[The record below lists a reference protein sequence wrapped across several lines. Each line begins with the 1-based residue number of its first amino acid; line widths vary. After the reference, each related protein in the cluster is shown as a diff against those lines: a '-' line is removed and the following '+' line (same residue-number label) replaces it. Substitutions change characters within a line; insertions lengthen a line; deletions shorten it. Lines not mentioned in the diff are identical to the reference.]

1 MKIKELQK
9 TVNIAWSPA
18 QQQQILLA
26 AGTAAQQFD
35 SNANST
41 LELYSPNFS
50 DATYDLELR
59 ASVASQYKF
68 QKLIWSPVGP
78 HPSGLIVGGCE
89 AGQINIYSADK
100 LLAGQEE
107 PLLKRQDKH
116 TGAVSGLDFNPFQ
129 NNLLASC
136 ASESE
141 ILIWDLNNPE
151 TSMSPGAKTQPLE
164 DVKNVAWNR
173 QVQHILASVFSTRCV
188 IWDLRKS
195 QQIIKLS
202 DSQSRVRWHAIE
214 WHPEAA
220 TQVWLASED
229 DQAPV
234 VQLWDLRY
242 ATAPAK
248 TYQIHERGVLGMSW
262 CLQDNDLMV
271 SCGKDNRI
279 YCWNPN
285 TKIPEGEILS
295 EVATTASWYS
305 DVQFCPRNPAL
316 IASASLEGAVSIYSL
331 HGGTHHL
338 VQTAN
343 KIADSFPGMDQFAQE
358 PIPQQA
364 TQVVY
369 HDLAHA
375 PKWMK
380 RPCGVA
386 FGFGG
391 KLVSFDGTSKTVKV
405 QQLTTETAL
414 VERAN
419 ALERSLVDANYSEY
433 CRQRADDT
441 LDQHGRY
448 IWYFIKANF
457 ELNPKEEMLN
467 LLGYNKD
474 DTDSKFNKFIKE
486 TEGNSQSDVD
496 TLTTRISTLTHSDS
510 SEVECDQSTNYST
523 DNSQTQDNKFD
534 GNAIDS
540 QNQND
545 FAAPPRPQFKV
556 PSGDHCDSLIAE
568 AILTGNVEAAVELC
582 LEAQRIPEALIIA
595 STAGIETLTR
605 TQTRYLLQQKSELSH
620 VISAL
625 VSRDWLDFVNR
636 CTVDSWKEAL
646 VAALKHSE
654 RKVVDICERLGDRLL
669 SECASSAEF
678 TRNAMLCYIC
688 AGSIDKL
695 VTAWYQLK
703 RLEQQNPGYKP
714 NTTELQDLAE
724 VVMLMCKSLEQQG
737 ISVDLAG
744 RFAGFLTEYGGL
756 LASQGALTAALQYI
770 TTLGGG
776 AANENEVLQSL
787 RDRINNAVSLDYT
800 QPQAP
805 VAAAPIGYQQQ
816 RGRGSFS
823 QPQPLVPQPYGQ
835 PANQYAQP
843 SWPTPVPPLQTNY
856 PGAQQPQPPPQ
867 IFNPQPIKP
876 EPMAH
881 PPRPLSNASSS
892 GGPPPAGGA
901 SGSGGSGLSGRSKY
915 VLDPSVAAPTSSYGM
930 PYNPVPAPV
939 PSAVP
944 FSGGGVPGP
953 VPQPANV
960 PTFNSN
966 AFNTNP
972 IAPAQPYNPSQ
983 FMGAPQNQFLPGVN
997 PIETMPPQAVPPV
1010 IQNVQRNPTPPPG
1023 WNDPPALK
1031 SSRAPK
1037 SKPVVEPSAAI
1048 FHPLFPVDPNQNQN
1062 GYVDPAQYQNAP
1074 PPGGIPNAYYNPAA
1088 FNNNPQ
1094 QQPQQSY
1101 LQPQQQFQQSG
1112 LPNQGGPQQQNW
1124 QGQQQTIGY
1133 TEQPAPIQQQRQPE
1147 PPKEKPPLP
1156 EEYIYLQTVL
1166 EELKNR
1172 CLSATN
1178 DPRTKRK
1185 FVDVVKRLEN
1195 LYDCLRE
1202 GKLTPTTVQYL
1213 NQIIQY
1219 IQISDYANALEIHT
1233 RIAFGT
1239 DFAQCAGF
1247 MQGLKVLLQSA
1258 SELHLVLR

>member
-59 ASVASQYKF
+59 ASVSSQYKF

-100 LLAGQEE
+100 LLAGKEE

-391 KLVSFDGTSKTVKV
+391 KLVSFNGTSKTVKV
-405 QQLTTETAL
+405 QQLTTESAL
-414 VERAN
+414 VDRAN
-419 ALERSLVDANYSEY
+419 ALERSLVDANYSDY
-433 CRQRADDT
+433 CRQRADET
-441 LDQHGRY
+441 PDQHGRY

-474 DTDSKFNKFIKE
+474 DIDSKFNKFIKE
-486 TEGNSQSDVD
+486 TDGNSHSDVD
-496 TLTTRISTLTHSDS
+496 TLTTRISTLTH
-510 SEVECDQSTNYST
+510 
-523 DNSQTQDNKFD
+523 TQDNKFD

-540 QNQND
+540 QNHND
-545 FAAPPRPQFKV
+545 FATPPRPQFKV
-556 PSGDHCDSLIAE
+556 PSGDHSDSLIAE
-568 AILTGNVEAAVELC
+568 AILTGNVDAAVELC

-595 STAGIETLTR
+595 STAGIETLNR
-605 TQTRYLLQQKSELSH
+605 TQTRYLLQQKNELSH

-724 VVMLMCKSLEQQG
+724 MVMLMCKSLEQQG

-776 AANENEVLQSL
+776 AASESDVLQSL
-787 RDRINNAVSLDYT
+787 RDRINNAVNLDYT

-805 VAAAPIGYQQQ
+805 VAAAPHGYQQT

-823 QPQPLVPQPYGQ
+823 QPQPSAPIPYGQ
-835 PANQYAQP
+835 PPNQYAQP
-843 SWPTPVPPLQTNY
+843 SWPTQVPPLQTSY
-856 PGAQQPQPPPQ
+856 PGAQQPQAPPQ
-867 IFNPQPIKP
+867 IFNPQPVKP
-876 EPMAH
+876 EPLAQ

-901 SGSGGSGLSGRSKY
+901 SSSGGSGLSGRSKY

-944 FSGGGVPGP
+944 FGGGGVPGP
-953 VPQPANV
+953 APQPASV
-960 PTFNSN
+960 PTYNSN

-972 IAPAQPYNPSQ
+972 IAAAQPYNPSP
-983 FMGAPQNQFLPGVN
+983 FMPAQQNQFVPGVN
-997 PIETMPPQAVPPV
+997 PIETMQPPAAPPV

-1031 SSRAPK
+1031 SSRA
-1037 SKPVVEPSAAI
+1037 
-1048 FHPLFPVDPNQNQN
+1048 Q
-1062 GYVDPAQYQNAP
+1062 PAS
-1074 PPGGIPNAYYNPAA
+1074 GIP
-1088 FNNNPQ
+1088 
-1094 QQPQQSY
+1094 S
-1101 LQPQQQFQQSG
+1101 
-1112 LPNQGGPQQQNW
+1112 QGGLQQQNW

-1133 TEQPAPIQQQRQPE
+1133 TEQPAPIQQQRQPA

-1172 CLSATN
+1172 CLGATN

-1195 LYDCLRE
+1195 LYDCLRD

-1213 NQIIQY
+1213 NQIVQY

-1233 RIAFGT
+1233 QIAFGT

-1258 SELHLVLR
+1258 SELQLVLR

>member
-18 QQQQILLA
+18 KQEQILLA

-35 SNANST
+35 SNASST
-41 LELYSPNFS
+41 LEVYSPNFS
-50 DATYDLELR
+50 DATYELELKG
-59 ASVASQYKF
+59 SVPSQYKF
-68 QKLIWSPVGP
+68 QKVIWSPTGG
-78 HPSGLIVGGCE
+78 SNGLIVGGCE
-89 AGQINIYSADK
+89 AGHINIYSAGK
-100 LLAGQEE
+100 LLANEE
-107 PLLKRQDKH
+107 SLVAQQDKH

-141 ILIWDLNNPE
+141 IYIWDLNNPA
-151 TSMSPGAKTQPLE
+151 THMNPGAKTQPLE

-173 QVQHILASVFSTRCV
+173 QVQHILASVFSSRCV

-202 DSQSRVRWHAIE
+202 DTQSRVRWHAIE

-248 TYQIHERGVLGMSW
+248 TYQIHNRGVLGMSW
-262 CLQDNDLMV
+262 CLQDPDLMV
-271 SCGKDNRI
+271 SCGKDNHI

-316 IASASLEGAVSIYSL
+316 VASASLEGSVSIYSL
-331 HGGTHHL
+331 NGGTHHL
-338 VQTAN
+338 VQTSN

-358 PIPQQA
+358 PVPQQA

-369 HDLAHA
+369 HDLVRA

-391 KLVSFDGTSKTVKV
+391 KLVSFNGTSKSVKIS
-405 QQLTTETAL
+405 QLTTETTL
-414 VERAN
+414 VERAQ
-419 ALERSLVDANYSEY
+419 ALERSLADANYGDY

-441 LDQHGRY
+441 ADQHGRY
-448 IWYFIKANF
+448 LWYFIKANF

-474 DTDSKFNKFIKE
+474 DIDVKFNKFIKE
-486 TEGNSQSDVD
+486 NETNSQSDVD
-496 TLTTRISTLTHSDS
+496 TLTTRISTLTH
-510 SEVECDQSTNYST
+510 QTL
-523 DNSQTQDNKFD
+523 DN
-534 GNAIDS
+534 NAIDG
-540 QNQND
+540 QNHND
-545 FAAPPRPQFKV
+545 FASLSTVRPQFKI
-556 PSGDHCDSLIAE
+556 PSGEHADSLIAE
-568 AILTGNVEAAVELC
+568 AILTGNTEAAVELC

-595 STAGIETLTR
+595 STAGIEVLNR
-605 TQTRYLLQQKSELSH
+605 TQSRYLMQQKQSELSH

-625 VSRDWLDFVNR
+625 VTRDWLDFVNR
-636 CTVDSWKEAL
+636 CTMDSWKEAL

-654 RKVVDICERLGDRLL
+654 RKLVDICERLGDRLL
-669 SECASSAEF
+669 SESGNSLEF

-695 VTAWYQLK
+695 VSAWYQLK
-703 RLEQQNPGYKP
+703 QLEQKNQGYKL
-714 NTTELQDLAE
+714 NTQELQDLAE
-724 VVMLMCKSLEQQG
+724 VVMLMSKSLEQQG
-737 ISVDLAG
+737 IAVDLAG
-744 RFAGFLTEYGGL
+744 RFAGFISEYGGL

-770 TTLGGG
+770 TTLGSGSQDEQLTG
-776 AANENEVLQSL
+776 LKERLH
-787 RDRINNAVSLDYT
+787 NAVHLDYGSQVNPVNRQ
-800 QPQAP
+800 QPT
-805 VAAAPIGYQQQ
+805 AATGYQQQ
-816 RGRGSFS
+816 PRGGRGSFS
-823 QPQPLVPQPYGQ
+823 HPTPFNPYQPPQQ
-835 PANQYAQP
+835 TQQP
-843 SWPTPVPPLQTNY
+843 SWPAPAAPV
-856 PGAQQPQPPPQ
+856 QPAPAAVAPPQ
-867 IFNPQPIKP
+867 IFNSQPIKA
-876 EPMAH
+876 EPAMAH

-892 GGPPPAGGA
+892 GGPPPQVGGPSA
-901 SGSGGSGLSGRSKY
+901 PTGLHARSKY
-915 VLDPSVAAPTSSYGM
+915 VLDPSVAAPGSSYGM
-930 PYNPVPAPV
+930 AYNPMPAPV

-944 FSGGGVPGP
+944 FTG
-953 VPQPANV
+953 AV
-960 PTFNSN
+960 PTSAPNVYNSQT
-966 AFNTNP
+966 FNTNP
-972 IAPAQPYNPSQ
+972 LGGNQSYNPTPFAGS
-983 FMGAPQNQFLPGVN
+983 GPQPGNYLPGVA
-997 PIETMPPQAVPPV
+997 PIDTMPSVAPAAGAPPPM
-1010 IQNVQRNPTPPPG
+1010 QNIQRNPTPPPG

-1031 SSRAPK
+1031 SSRVPK
-1037 SKPVVEPSAAI
+1037 PKPTVEPTAAPILHPI
-1048 FHPLFPVDPNQNQN
+1048 FGVDPNQNQN
-1062 GYVDPAQYQNAP
+1062 GYTDPNAQYQQQGP
-1074 PPGGIPNAYYNPAA
+1074 PPTGGLNQPYFNPAA
-1088 FNNNPQ
+1088 VNNNPLQ
-1094 QQPQQSY
+1094 QQPQGY
-1101 LQPQQQFQQSG
+1101 LQPQQQQQQ
-1112 LPNQGGPQQQNW
+1112 LPPQQQQW
-1124 QGQQQTIGY
+1124 QQQQPIQTIGY
-1133 TEQPAPIQQQRQPE
+1133 TEQPTAIQRQPE
-1147 PPKEKPPLP
+1147 LPKEKPPLP

-1195 LYDCLRE
+1195 LYDCLRD
-1202 GKLTPTTVQYL
+1202 GRLTPTTVQYL
-1213 NQIIQY
+1213 NQIIQH
-1219 IQISDYANALEIHT
+1219 IQINDYANALEIHT

-1258 SELHLVLR
+1258 SELQLVLR

>member
-496 TLTTRISTLTHSDS
+496 TLTTRISTLTH
-510 SEVECDQSTNYST
+510 
-523 DNSQTQDNKFD
+523 QTQDNKFD

>member
-18 QQQQILLA
+18 EQQQILLA

-35 SNANST
+35 SNANPA

-59 ASVASQYKF
+59 ASVPSQYKF
-68 QKLIWSPVGP
+68 QKLVWSPVGP

-89 AGQINIYSADK
+89 AGQINIYSASK
-100 LLAGQEE
+100 LLSGSEE
-107 PLLKRQDKH
+107 PLLARQEKH

-129 NNLLASC
+129 SNLLASC

-141 ILIWDLNNPE
+141 IYIWDLNNPA
-151 TSMSPGAKTQPLE
+151 THMNPGAKTQPLE

-202 DSQSRVRWHAIE
+202 DTQSRVRWHAIE

-262 CLQDNDLMV
+262 CLQDTDLMV

-316 IASASLEGAVSIYSL
+316 IASASLEGSVSIYSL

-369 HDLAHA
+369 HDLTRA

-380 RPCGVA
+380 RPCGVS

-391 KLVSFDGTSKTVKV
+391 KLVSFDATSKTVKV
-405 QQLTTETAL
+405 QQLTTESGL

-419 ALERSLVDANYSEY
+419 ALEQSLAEANYAEY
-433 CRQRADDT
+433 CRQRADET
-441 LDQHGRY
+441 ADQHGRY
-448 IWYFIKANF
+448 VWYFIKANF

-474 DTDSKFNKFIKE
+474 DVDSKFNKFIKE
-486 TEGNSQSDVD
+486 TEPNSDVD

-523 DNSQTQDNKFD
+523 DNSQDNKFD
-534 GNAIDS
+534 ASAIDS
-540 QNQND
+540 QNQD
-545 FAAPPRPQFKV
+545 FATPPKPQFNV
-556 PSGDHCDSLIAE
+556 PSGEHPDTLIAE

-595 STAGIETLTR
+595 STGGIEVLTR

-646 VAALKHSE
+646 AAALRHSE
-654 RKVVDICERLGDRLL
+654 RKAADICERLGDRLL

-688 AGSIDKL
+688 GGSLDKL

-703 RLEQQNPGYKP
+703 RLEQNNPGYKP
-714 NTTELQDLAE
+714 STTELQDLAE
-724 VVMLMCKSLEQQG
+724 LVMLMSKSLEQQG
-737 ISVDLAG
+737 VAVDLAG

-756 LASQGALTAALQYI
+756 LASQGALSAALQYI
-770 TTLGGG
+770 TTLGG
-776 AANENEVLQSL
+776 AALNENDLLQSL
-787 RDRINNAVSLDYT
+787 RDRINNAVNWEQSQLKGDH
-800 QPQAP
+800 PG
-805 VAAAPIGYQQQ
+805 AALGYQQQ

-823 QPQPLVPQPYGQ
+823 QPSVPLPYSQPCNQYGQ
-835 PANQYAQP
+835 PNWQ
-843 SWPTPVPPLQTNY
+843 TPAHATY
-856 PGAQQPQPPPQ
+856 PGAQPPPQ

-876 EPMAH
+876 EPLQH

-892 GGPPPAGGA
+892 SGPPPPTATGPTGGP
-901 SGSGGSGLSGRSKY
+901 GLHARSKY

-930 PYNPVPAPV
+930 PYNPVPALVPSPVPFTGASGPV
-939 PSAVP
+939 PS
-944 FSGGGVPGP
+944 GP
-953 VPQPANV
+953 VPQATTV
-960 PTFNSN
+960 PTYSST

-972 IAPAQPYNPSQ
+972 LGSAQPYNSSPFVAATPNN
-983 FMGAPQNQFLPGVN
+983 FMPGGN
-997 PIETMPPQAVPPV
+997 TIEAMAPQAVPSV

-1037 SKPVVEPSAAI
+1037 QKQLAEPSAAI
-1048 FHPLFPVDPNQNQN
+1048 LHPLFPVDPNQNQN
-1062 GYVDPAQYQNAP
+1062 GYMDPNQYQNAP
-1074 PPGGIPNAYYNPAA
+1074 PSGGALNTYYSPAA
-1088 FNNNPQ
+1088 FNNNAQQLQQ
-1094 QQPQQSY
+1094 QQPY
-1101 LQPQQQFQQSG
+1101 FQPQQQSLNVQQPGNLS
-1112 LPNQGGPQQQNW
+1112 QGAPMQQNW
-1124 QGQQQTIGY
+1124 QGGQQTIGY
-1133 TEQPAPIQQQRQPE
+1133 TEQPAPIQQQRVPE

-1219 IQISDYANALEIHT
+1219 IQISDYTNALDIHT

-1258 SELHLVLR
+1258 SELQLVLR